1 MIDMIDIRQ
10 VSELHLRLVDASKR
24 LNQQCLA
31 LDQGFFHV
39 HEEYLDATMH
49 AIPVIHIIQSWDGVK
64 KCIGSIM
71 IMMVILMTNL
81 MMMIEEMSTSFRVV
95 KMTRTILIN
104 IKVAIST
111 QGGQCITK
119 RNDKTQTNGRYL
131 NAMLEVIGS
140 PSNLAQYGRGR

>member
-1 MIDMIDIRQ
+1 MGQR
-10 VSELHLRLVDASKR
+10 
-24 LNQQCLA
+24 N
-31 LDQGFFHV
+31 
-39 HEEYLDATMH
+39 
-49 AIPVIHIIQSWDGVK
+49 PW
-64 KCIGSIM
+64 
-71 IMMVILMTNL
+71 TNV
-81 MMMIEEMSTSFRVV
+81 IEEISTSFRVV
-95 KMTRTILIN
+95 KMTRTVLIN